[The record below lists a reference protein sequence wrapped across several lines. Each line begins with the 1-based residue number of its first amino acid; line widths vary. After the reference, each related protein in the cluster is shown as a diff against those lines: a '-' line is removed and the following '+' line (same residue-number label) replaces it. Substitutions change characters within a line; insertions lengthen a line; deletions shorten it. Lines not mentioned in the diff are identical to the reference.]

1 MRKLFFPVIVLLL
14 AYGIWMS
21 PEFNQ
26 VAAGVAIFLF
36 GMLALEEGFRAF
48 SGGLLERL
56 LKKSTD
62 RLWKSLNFGLV
73 TTTLMQSSS
82 LVSVLTIS
90 FLSASLIGLAAG
102 IGIIYGANLGTT
114 TGAWLVAG
122 FGLKVKLSAYAMPML
137 IFGIFLVFQKTPV
150 MKGVG
155 YALSGIGF
163 LFLGIQ
169 YMKEGFE
176 IFQDSLDLSAYA
188 ISGYPGLFL
197 YALIGILATVI
208 MQSSHATLILI
219 ITALAA
225 GHIVYENALALAIG
239 ANVGTTITAII
250 ASLGA
255 NVAGKRLAGAHFIFN
270 IVTGVIAILF
280 ISQFIYLVDLS
291 SIYLGIADHDYT
303 LKLALFHTLF
313 NLTGIIVMLPFVNP
327 MVVMLEKVM
336 PEKPVEVE
344 KPQFL
349 NEAALESPDASIEVV
364 RNETMRLYDLAIKII
379 ANGIGL
385 RKKDLL
391 SDKPLEEL
399 DTVANLMIA
408 RNIDNV
414 YGTRIKGVYSAILD
428 FVVRARNTF
437 TGVQNEALREFN
449 GAGHHIIEAVKGVKH
464 LQKNLLVF
472 ISSENPDMVK
482 IYKHLQTQI
491 AHVIRTIED
500 ARNMENDT
508 EAVLSLDYAIL
519 TTEQDNQISENHI
532 EDLIRDKKI
541 TPEMAT
547 SLMNDIGYTRSV
559 CNSLITMAKYLFA
572 SSDHGLRHAER
583 NLELEHDEFNS
594 MISDENKKSVGG

>member
-1 MRKLFFPVIVLLL
+1 MHFMRKLLFPVIILLL

-21 PEFNQ
+21 LEFKQ

-62 RLWKSLNFGLV
+62 RLWKALNFGLV

-122 FGLKVKLSAYAMPML
+122 FGLKVKLSAYAMPLL
-137 IFGIFLVFQKTPV
+137 IFGILLVFQKAPV
-150 MKGVG
+150 IKGVG

-176 IFQDSLDLSAYA
+176 IFQDSLNLSDYA
-188 ISGYPGLFL
+188 LSGYPGLFL

-208 MQSSHATLILI
+208 MQSSHATLVLI

-225 GHIVYENALALAIG
+225 GQIVYENALALAIG
-239 ANVGTTITAII
+239 ANVGTTVTAVI

-255 NVAGKRLAGAHFIFN
+255 NIAGKRLAGAHFIFN
-270 IVTGVIAILF
+270 MVTGIIAVLF
-280 ISQFIYLVDLS
+280 ISQFIYMVDLTS
-291 SIYLGIADHDYT
+291 HYFGIADHDYT

-327 MVVMLEKVM
+327 MVVLLERVM
-336 PEKPVEVE
+336 PGKPAEVE
-344 KPQFL
+344 KPKFL
-349 NEAALESPDASIEVV
+349 NEAALESADASVEVV
-364 RNETMRLYDLAIKII
+364 RNETMRLYDLAIQII

-391 SDKPLEEL
+391 SDRPLEDL

-428 FVVRARNTF
+428 FVVRARNKF
-437 TGVQNEALREFN
+437 TGPQNEALRELS

-464 LQKNLLVF
+464 LQKNLLVY
-472 ISSENPDMVK
+472 IGSDNTDMVK
-482 IYKHLQTQI
+482 IYKLLQTQI
-491 AHVIRTIED
+491 GHVIRTIED
-500 ARNMENDT
+500 ARQMENDT

-547 SLMNDIGYTRSV
+547 SLMNDIGYTRSI
-559 CNSLITMAKYLFA
+559 CSSLITMAKYLFA
-572 SSDHGLRHAER
+572 SPEHGLRLAER

-594 MISDENKKSVGG
+594 IISDENK

>member
-1 MRKLFFPVIVLLL
+1 MQVLRKLLLPVIVLLL
-14 AYGIWMS
+14 VYGIWLS
-21 PEFNQ
+21 PEFQQ

-36 GMLALEEGFRAF
+36 GVLALEEGFRTF
-48 SGGLLERL
+48 SGGLLERF

-90 FLSASLIGLAAG
+90 FLSASLISLAAG

-137 IFGIFLVFQKTPV
+137 IFGILLIFQKPPV
-150 MKGVG
+150 IKGVG

-169 YMKEGFE
+169 FMKDGFE

-188 ISGYPGLFL
+188 LSGYAGLFL
-197 YALIGILATVI
+197 YVLLGILATVI
-208 MQSSHATLILI
+208 MQSSHATLVLI
-219 ITALAA
+219 ITALAS
-225 GHIVYENALALAIG
+225 GHIIYTNALALAIG
-239 ANVGTTITAII
+239 ANIGTTITAII

-255 NVAGKRLAGAHFIFN
+255 NIAGKRLAGAHFIFN
-270 IVTGVIAILF
+270 IVTGLIAILF
-280 ISQFIYLVDLS
+280 ISQFIYMVDLAS
-291 SIYLGIADHDYT
+291 LHLGIADHDYT
-303 LKLALFHTLF
+303 LKLALFHTMF
-313 NLTGIIVMLPFVNP
+313 NLTGVILMLPFVNP
-327 MVVMLEKVM
+327 MVVFLQKVM
-336 PEKPVEVE
+336 PERPVEVE
-344 KPQFL
+344 KPKYL
-349 NEAALESPDASIEVV
+349 NEAALESPDAAVEVV

-391 SDKPLEEL
+391 SDRPLEEL

-414 YGTRIKGVYSAILD
+414 YGTRIKSVYSSILD
-428 FVVRARNTF
+428 FIVRARNKT
-437 TGVQNEALREFN
+437 TGPQNEALRELS

-464 LQKNLLVF
+464 LQKNLLVY
-472 ISSENPDMVK
+472 IGSINPDMVK
-482 IYKHLQTQI
+482 IYKQLQVQI
-491 AHVIRTIED
+491 GHVIRTIEE
-500 ARNMENDT
+500 ARNMESET
-508 EAVLSLDYAIL
+508 ESVLSLDYAIL

-547 SLMNDIGYTRSV
+547 SLMNDIGYTRSI
-559 CNSLITMAKYLFA
+559 CSSLITMAKYLFA
-572 SSDHGLRHAER
+572 SPEQGLRQAER
-583 NLELEHDEFNS
+583 NLELEHHELDS
-594 MISDENKKSVGG
+594 IISDENK